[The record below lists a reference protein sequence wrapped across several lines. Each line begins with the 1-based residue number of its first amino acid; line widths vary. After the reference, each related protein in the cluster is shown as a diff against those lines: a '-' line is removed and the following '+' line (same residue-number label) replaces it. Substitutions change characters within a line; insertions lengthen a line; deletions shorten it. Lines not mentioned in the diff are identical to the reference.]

1 MNIKKLLRQAQE
13 MQEKLKEKMQNMVV
27 EGTAGGGM
35 VKVRLT
41 GEKELQKIEINPEI
55 LKAEEKETLEDL
67 IVAAF
72 NDANEK
78 INSEMENIMQN
89 MGGGFG
95 F

>member
-35 VKVRLT
+35 VKVKLS

-55 LKAEEKETLEDL
+55 LKVEEKETLEDL
-67 IVAAF
+67 IMAAF

-78 INSEMENIMQN
+78 INAEMENIMQS

>member
-13 MQEKLKEKMQNMVV
+13 MQEKFKEKMQSIVV

-35 VKVRLT
+35 VKVWLS

-55 LKAEEKETLEDL
+55 LKVEEKETLEDL
-67 IVAAF
+67 IMAAF

-78 INSEMENIMQN
+78 INAEMENIMQS